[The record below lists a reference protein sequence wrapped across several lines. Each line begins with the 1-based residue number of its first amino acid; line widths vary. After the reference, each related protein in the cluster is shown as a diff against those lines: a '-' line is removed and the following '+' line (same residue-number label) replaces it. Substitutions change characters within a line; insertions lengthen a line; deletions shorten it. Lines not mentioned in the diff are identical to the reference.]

1 MSKRNLVLLILFFI
15 CYNIYGQ
22 FYDPLLKKS
31 KLTSDLNLQGV
42 TLGEALNI
50 IGQEN
55 RVTILSSDE
64 IKDTNLDL
72 YFSEGESVEDILNSF
87 IEIYNLKLSKS
98 GNVFILS
105 KRGEKINSIFA
116 GKVLSSSSN
125 SGVDG
130 VKITLLNSFLQ
141 PVYSSYGGNF
151 ILSDIEPG
159 VYLAKFE
166 KKGYVTKGEII
177 NLSQGNST
185 LTVLLERDNTIIN
198 PQLHSQERGSYS
210 KKSMINGLENLT
222 ENIYL
227 HNLDCEEVKKLLKES
242 FGDEI
247 SVSTLNKRNLIV
259 ISGRSEVVKA
269 SKELVDELD
278 KDREQIR
285 VDAQILDITDNLFET
300 LGFNWI
306 YSNNGK
312 VEGDKGWNMGFL
324 DKSSLGG
331 LGNIYSSSINV
342 VKQFNGGN
350 DVLNLGI
357 NLLEAT
363 QDLVVS
369 ARPSILVLNGEEG
382 SFKVTEEVIVGEE
395 REENDNND
403 RVISTPIFKEAGII
417 LKVTPNIGKDGWINL
432 KVVIEVSNFK
442 LKIDKEESEDS
453 GTYNSEGGSK
463 VGRSIET
470 TVKIRDGETIFIG
483 GLKKATVHNLD
494 SKIPFFGTLPMINF
508 LFKNQ
513 NISHEITDIYVKMK
527 VNIVNNESDTF
538 EKEEI
543 HQRAQNIINR
553 KIY

>member
-64 IKDTNLDL
+64 IKDSNLDL

-87 IEIYNLKLSKS
+87 IEMYNLKLSKS

-141 PVYSSYGGNF
+141 PVYSNYGGNF
-151 ILSDIEPG
+151 ILSDIEPE

>member
-31 KLTSDLNLQGV
+31 RLTSDLNLQGV
-42 TLGEALNI
+42 TLREALNI

-87 IEIYNLKLSKS
+87 IEMYNLKLSKS

-141 PVYSSYGGNF
+141 PVYSNYGGNF

-185 LTVLLERDNTIIN
+185 LTILLERDNTIIN

-210 KKSMINGLENLT
+210 KKSMRNGLENLT

-306 YSNNGK
+306 YSNNGE
-312 VEGDKGWNMGFL
+312 VEGDKSWNMGFL

-442 LKIDKEESEDS
+442 LKIDKEESKDS

-527 VNIVNNESDTF
+527 VKIVNNESDTF

>member
-64 IKDTNLDL
+64 IKDSNLDL

-141 PVYSSYGGNF
+141 PVYSNYGGNF

>member
-22 FYDPLLKKS
+22 FYDPILKKS

-55 RVTILSSDE
+55 KVTILSSDE

-87 IEIYNLKLSKS
+87 IELYNLKLSKS

-141 PVYSSYGGNF
+141 PVYSNYGGNF
-151 ILSDIEPG
+151 ILSDIESG

-166 KKGYVTKGEII
+166 KKGYVTKGEILD
-177 NLSQGNST
+177 LSQGNST
-185 LTVLLERDNTIIN
+185 LTILLERDNSIIN
-198 PQLHSQERGSYS
+198 PQLHSREKGSYS

-312 VEGDKGWNMGFL
+312 VEGDRGWNMGFL

-331 LGNIYSSSINV
+331 LGNVYSSSINV

-442 LKIDKEESEDS
+442 LKIDKEESEDT